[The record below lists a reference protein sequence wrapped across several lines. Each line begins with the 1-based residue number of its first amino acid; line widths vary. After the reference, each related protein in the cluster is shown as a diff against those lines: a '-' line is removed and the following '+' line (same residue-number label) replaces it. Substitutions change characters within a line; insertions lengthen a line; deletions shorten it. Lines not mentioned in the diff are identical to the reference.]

1 MESNVIVDGFDVAT
15 PGPPPP
21 AGSLEICFC
30 SDRHIIGWLIEWQF
44 IWLTRGCLSTWLFLK
59 LFIITFLYYL

>member
-30 SDRHIIGWLIEWQF
+30 SDRHTVG
-44 IWLTRGCLSTWLFLK
+44 
-59 LFIITFLYYL
+59 